1 MTLAF
6 FEDTCLRQMTYHLPE
21 RIIHR
26 LAFPFPDNKVT
37 VLGPS
42 LDDDFEG
49 QIVIHNRA
57 LQDQT
62 KGKTSHFKVAHIYRA
77 ERMFLAMGIK
87 NIDERR
93 LLQLR
98 MDELRLCAEY
108 LLRAGRITREAQYKD
123 IFELLTRI
131 EQDLGWPKR
140 NPHKRRAAEDVST
153 ARQYRSPRGLQPV
166 GPVASF
172 STRGAIAQIESR
184 ICDLLGIKSY
194 AHFHHVILQ
203 RHMKDAEA
211 IFKAVKEVES
221 IEQLKPHIDVL
232 RKLKVHPYLHPAR
245 RIMDAYEAHTS
256 DASVV
261 SIARHEANA
270 VLLVGF
276 VERRVIRRMSDIY
289 HRRVSGALLIE
300 AIDKTLA
307 LISAIERRINEA
319 RLFSDETRAKV
330 VGRFVRAR
338 SVLAQ
343 QELFASDQHRM
354 RSAQRILDD
363 LVYEVT

>member
-6 FEDTCLRQMTYHLPE
+6 FEEGCLREFTYHLSD

-26 LAFPFPDNKVT
+26 SAYPFPDNKVT
-37 VLGPS
+37 VLGS
-42 LDDDFEG
+42 SADDYFEG

-62 KGKTSHFKVAHIYRA
+62 KGKTSHLKVAHIYRA
-77 ERMFLAMGIK
+77 ERLFLAMGVK
-87 NIDERR
+87 NIDERK

-98 MDELRLCAEY
+98 MDELRICAEY
-108 LLRAGRITREAQYKD
+108 LLRAGRITREAQYNA
-123 IFELLTRI
+123 IFELLASI

-140 NPHKRRAAEDVST
+140 NSRKRRAAEDVST
-153 ARQYRSPRGLQPV
+153 ARRYRSPRGLQPV

-194 AHFHHVILQ
+194 AYFHHVILQ

-211 IFKAVKEVES
+211 IFRAVKDADN
-221 IEQLKPHIDVL
+221 IEKLKLHIDAL
-232 RKLKVHPYLHPAR
+232 RKLKVHPYLLPAR
-245 RIMDAYEAHTS
+245 RIIDAFEANTL
-256 DASVV
+256 DAAVL
-261 SIARHEANA
+261 SIAQHEANA

-307 LISAIERRINEA
+307 LISAIERRINEG

-330 VGRFVRAR
+330 NDRFARAR

-363 LVYEVT
+363 LVSVFT